1 MATSVI
7 DLLKKNE
14 GFSGTIYNDT
24 GGVPTI
30 GYGFTAMVLDGKD
43 GRPKFSDYKNKEMTE
58 EEANDLL
65 VNKIVPYFE
74 RQLRNKL
81 NDYDGLAEN
90 QRAAIV
96 DLAYR
101 NGVAG
106 LGKSGVYDAINKGD
120 FEEATNI
127 IRDSKDLQKE
137 NSVVLQPGDKAYKGI
152 TGRNAETANV
162 FSGMQTATP
171 RTKSSSV
178 NVDPSQ
184 TPGTSKIPG
193 TNRSVD
199 QGTKE
204 IAGLV
209 NRNRMITANYD
220 DLQEGDAA
228 AIQAAEQNLREVFT
242 DKYKR
247 DWKDEKGLTT
257 TKKGDTESFRGEANS
272 IIFGHLSEGLDPNTP
287 SGAETMKRRIR
298 GYLKLVK
305 DPTYKENVAAAYEM
319 VIPETVSKSELAYID
334 LIEDSTWSETFLTQS
349 SAEYTGIKPDLISY
363 PHVDQQ
369 QVAETVNAAVKQ
381 IAANNPDVR
390 KRILEGDL
398 EGVKKDYI
406 QGVYDSVIKGEM
418 LPDAVTTEGVANII
432 SREEQPK
439 KEKERT
445 LQDAIDEGEALEL
458 EDEEIEE
465 EESMESLGLNEDGS
479 QKPKDSTESQE
490 KMRKAEKV
498 LSGLKAAA
506 GILSLS
512 KALRD
517 PEIETPELSPLITE
531 AVDKQR
537 QLSKSGLTAAEK
549 SAAMSNLDNAYAG
562 AMKNVLR
569 ASGGQRGM
577 FLAGQGVVDANR
589 IQGLNQLAAQDAAV
603 RQQNVQ
609 QYNALA
615 SSVGQMQLQRDMSV
629 EQMKQATMQKN
640 RDVLGGIG
648 TNLVSDAI
656 SDVSWYLNPNRDLI
670 EQAQRTNLE
679 GIAGVNQVPYD
690 ASKSATVGLASTSPN
705 TKLTEQEKQL
715 QKQKNKTK

>member
-74 RQLRNKL
+74 SQLRNKL
-81 NDYDGLAEN
+81 DDYDSLADN

-152 TGRNAETANV
+152 TGRNTEAADV
-162 FSGMQTATP
+162 FSGVQTASP
-171 RTKSSSV
+171 RTKSSSLE
-178 NVDPSQ
+178 VDSESNAEDDLLAKRKEQKEKSYRLTADYILSPEEEKEVQDAAFETASDIQ
-184 TPGTSKIPG
+184 VRINKGELEGSDNEIKNIYYKELSEKLKLTNIDVKDADAVVKAKGFIKYATSISNEELGERIGGKQFVDSKIEDALENW
-193 TNRSVD
+193 TNNVNLNLKNLGILNEGPLTPTSSLSAPV
-199 QGTKE
+199 
-204 IAGLV
+204 AGLQLPTSDSKTIPFNV
-209 NRNRMITANYD
+209 ELKKIAEKDSKILAEMSKTGETA
-220 DLQEGDAA
+220 
-228 AIQAAEQNLREVFT
+228 
-242 DKYKR
+242 
-247 DWKDEKGLTT
+247 
-257 TKKGDTESFRGEANS
+257 
-272 IIFGHLSEGLDPNTP
+272 
-287 SGAETMKRRIR
+287 
-298 GYLKLVK
+298 
-305 DPTYKENVAAAYEM
+305 
-319 VIPETVSKSELAYID
+319 SELAD
-334 LIEDSTWSETFLTQS
+334 RKL
-349 SAEYTGIKPDLISY
+349 AEQQTADNSLRKGIK
-363 PHVDQQ
+363 
-369 QVAETVNAAVKQ
+369 
-381 IAANNPDVR
+381 R
-390 KRILEGDL
+390 G
-398 EGVKKDYI
+398 
-406 QGVYDSVIKGEM
+406 
-418 LPDAVTTEGVANII
+418 
-432 SREEQPK
+432 
-439 KEKERT
+439 
-445 LQDAIDEGEALEL
+445 
-458 EDEEIEE
+458 EEIGEYSDIEEE

-479 QKPKDSTESQE
+479 QKPKKPKDSPESQE

-531 AVDKQR
+531 AVEKQR

-679 GIAGVNQVPYD
+679 GLAGSDRVPYD
-690 ASKSATVGLASTSPN
+690 ASKSASVGLASTNPN
-705 TKLTEQEKQL
+705 IKSTEQEKQL

>member
-171 RTKSSSV
+171 KTKSSSQTIEPEKNNQQKAVDAV
-178 NVDPSQ
+178 NKIKKAQQFKTLRAELSPAFQAQIEKEIIDFSTEFALTMKKGWVGSRDEVPEKGKEFDKKLNDYVRNKYKELGLDESKPEDWAKMKAIFKYASSIPAGEEFGIKIGNKDNRLIDTNFEVLMEDRSGSGNWYSMFGEGAQLDNTIPASVQEELQSDEYISNVLADKERYGLDFKINKGQNILDIDEEELSKRAGVDISGKYFGEEKEQSQQLIQDVFTGVETPPS
-184 TPGTSKIPG
+184 PEDSKI
-193 TNRSVD
+193 
-199 QGTKE
+199 
-204 IAGLV
+204 
-209 NRNRMITANYD
+209 
-220 DLQEGDAA
+220 
-228 AIQAAEQNLREVFT
+228 
-242 DKYKR
+242 
-247 DWKDEKGLTT
+247 KD
-257 TKKGDTESFRGEANS
+257 S
-272 IIFGHLSEGLDPNTP
+272 
-287 SGAETMKRRIR
+287 
-298 GYLKLVK
+298 
-305 DPTYKENVAAAYEM
+305 
-319 VIPETVSKSELAYID
+319 LA
-334 LIEDSTWSETFLTQS
+334 
-349 SAEYTGIKPDLISY
+349 
-363 PHVDQQ
+363 
-369 QVAETVNAAVKQ
+369 
-381 IAANNPDVR
+381 
-390 KRILEGDL
+390 
-398 EGVKKDYI
+398 
-406 QGVYDSVIKGEM
+406 
-418 LPDAVTTEGVANII
+418 EGVA
-432 SREEQPK
+432 
-439 KEKERT
+439 
-445 LQDAIDEGEALEL
+445 AGEALEL

-465 EESMESLGLNEDGS
+465 EESMESLSLNEDGS

>member
-43 GRPKFSDYKNKEMTE
+43 GRPKFSDYKNKEMTK

-74 RQLRNKL
+74 SQLRNKL
-81 NDYDGLAEN
+81 DDYDSLADN

-152 TGRNAETANV
+152 TGRNTEAADV
-162 FSGMQTATP
+162 FSGVQTASP
-171 RTKSSSV
+171 RTKSSSLE
-178 NVDPSQ
+178 VDSESNAEDDLLAKRKEQKEKSYRLTADYILSPEEEKEVQDAAFETASDIQ
-184 TPGTSKIPG
+184 VRINKGELEGSDNEIKNIYYKELSEKLKLTNIDVKDADAVVKAKGFIKYATSISNEELGERIGGKQFVDSKIEDALENW
-193 TNRSVD
+193 TNNVNLNLKNLGILNEGPLTPTSSLSAPV
-199 QGTKE
+199 
-204 IAGLV
+204 AGLQLPTSDSKTIPFNV
-209 NRNRMITANYD
+209 ELKKIAEKDSKILAEMSKTGETA
-220 DLQEGDAA
+220 
-228 AIQAAEQNLREVFT
+228 
-242 DKYKR
+242 
-247 DWKDEKGLTT
+247 
-257 TKKGDTESFRGEANS
+257 
-272 IIFGHLSEGLDPNTP
+272 
-287 SGAETMKRRIR
+287 
-298 GYLKLVK
+298 
-305 DPTYKENVAAAYEM
+305 
-319 VIPETVSKSELAYID
+319 SELAD
-334 LIEDSTWSETFLTQS
+334 RKL
-349 SAEYTGIKPDLISY
+349 AEQQTADNSLRKGIK
-363 PHVDQQ
+363 
-369 QVAETVNAAVKQ
+369 
-381 IAANNPDVR
+381 R
-390 KRILEGDL
+390 G
-398 EGVKKDYI
+398 
-406 QGVYDSVIKGEM
+406 
-418 LPDAVTTEGVANII
+418 
-432 SREEQPK
+432 
-439 KEKERT
+439 
-445 LQDAIDEGEALEL
+445 
-458 EDEEIEE
+458 EEIGEYSDIEEE

-479 QKPKDSTESQE
+479 QKPKKPKDSPESQE

-531 AVDKQR
+531 AVEKQR

-679 GIAGVNQVPYD
+679 GLAGSDRVPYD
-690 ASKSATVGLASTSPN
+690 ASKSASVGLASTNPN
-705 TKLTEQEKQL
+705 IKSTEQEKQL

>member
-81 NDYDGLAEN
+81 DDYDGLADN

-106 LGKSGVYDAINKGD
+106 LGKSGVYNAINKGD

-137 NSVVLQPGDKAYKGI
+137 NSVVLQPGDKAYEGI
-152 TGRNAETANV
+152 TGRNTEAADV
-162 FSGMQTATP
+162 FSGVQTASP
-171 RTKSSSV
+171 RTKSSSQTIAPEKNKQQKAVDAV
-178 NVDPSQ
+178 NKIKKAQQFKTLRAELSPAFQSQ
-184 TPGTSKIPG
+184 IE
-193 TNRSVD
+193 
-199 QGTKE
+199 KE
-204 IAGLV
+204 IIDFSTEFASTMKKGWVGSRDEIPAKNKEFDEKLNEYVRNKYKELGLDESKPEDWAKMKAIFKYASSIPQGEEFGIKIGNKD
-209 NRNRMITANYD
+209 NRLIDTNFEILMEDRSGSGNWYSMFGEGAQLD
-220 DLQEGDAA
+220 DTIPSSVQEELQSDEYVSNVLADKERYGLDFKINKGQNILDIDEEELSKRVGVDISGKYFGEEKDKSQQL
-228 AIQAAEQNLREVFT
+228 IQDVFT
-242 DKYKR
+242 GVETPPSTEDAKI
-247 DWKDEKGLTT
+247 KDSL
-257 TKKGDTESFRGEANS
+257 A
-272 IIFGHLSEGLDPNTP
+272 EG
-287 SGAETMKRRIR
+287 
-298 GYLKLVK
+298 
-305 DPTYKENVAAAYEM
+305 
-319 VIPETVSKSELAYID
+319 
-334 LIEDSTWSETFLTQS
+334 
-349 SAEYTGIKPDLISY
+349 
-363 PHVDQQ
+363 
-369 QVAETVNAAVKQ
+369 
-381 IAANNPDVR
+381 IAA
-390 KRILEGDL
+390 
-398 EGVKKDYI
+398 
-406 QGVYDSVIKGEM
+406 
-418 LPDAVTTEGVANII
+418 
-432 SREEQPK
+432 
-439 KEKERT
+439 
-445 LQDAIDEGEALEL
+445 GEALEL

-465 EESMESLGLNEDGS
+465 EESMKSLGLNEDGS
-479 QKPKDSTESQE
+479 QKPPVGPDNQE

-531 AVDKQR
+531 AVEKQR

-679 GIAGVNQVPYD
+679 GLAGSDRVPYD
-690 ASKSATVGLASTSPN
+690 ASKSASVGLASTNPN
-705 TKLTEQEKQL
+705 IKSTEQEKQL
-715 QKQKNKTK
+715 QKQKNKTFK

>member
-81 NDYDGLAEN
+81 NDYDGLADN

-137 NSVVLQPGDKAYKGI
+137 NSVVLQPGDKAYEGI
-152 TGRNAETANV
+152 TGRNTEAADV
-162 FSGMQTATP
+162 FSGIQTASP
-171 RTKSSSV
+171 RTKSSSLEVDSKSKAVDDLLNKRKEQRDKSSKLTADYILSPEEEKQVQDAALETASDIQARINRGELKGSDNVIKNIYIKELSEKIGVV
-178 NVDPSQ
+178 NIDTNDANALGKARGFIEYATSISNEELGERVGGEQFID
-184 TPGTSKIPG
+184 SKIEDVLENWSNNVNWNLEVLGIPKKGQLTTNTPLFSGSVSASG
-193 TNRSVD
+193 TTSTAHN
-199 QGTKE
+199 
-204 IAGLV
+204 
-209 NRNRMITANYD
+209 ITPPNVELENIVEKDSKLIEEMAKTG
-220 DLQEGDAA
+220 ES
-228 AIQAAEQNLREVFT
+228 AAELADRKLAEQQT
-242 DKYKR
+242 AD
-247 DWKDEKGLTT
+247 
-257 TKKGDTESFRGEANS
+257 NS
-272 IIFGHLSEGLDPNTP
+272 L
-287 SGAETMKRRIR
+287 
-298 GYLKLVK
+298 
-305 DPTYKENVAAAYEM
+305 
-319 VIPETVSKSELAYID
+319 
-334 LIEDSTWSETFLTQS
+334 Q
-349 SAEYTGIKPDLISY
+349 TGM
-363 PHVDQQ
+363 QR
-369 QVAETVNAAVKQ
+369 A
-381 IAANNPDVR
+381 
-390 KRILEGDL
+390 
-398 EGVKKDYI
+398 
-406 QGVYDSVIKGEM
+406 
-418 LPDAVTTEGVANII
+418 
-432 SREEQPK
+432 
-439 KEKERT
+439 
-445 LQDAIDEGEALEL
+445 
-458 EDEEIEE
+458 EEISEYSDIEEE

-479 QKPKDSTESQE
+479 QKPKKPKKPLVGPDNQE
-490 KMRKAEKV
+490 KLRKAEKV

-531 AVDKQR
+531 AVEKQR

-679 GIAGVNQVPYD
+679 GLAGANKTPYD
-690 ASKSATVGLASTSPN
+690 TSKNATVGLASTDPN
-705 TKLTEQEKQL
+705 ATMTEEEKLL
-715 QKQKNKTK
+715 QKQKKQTK

>member
-1 MATSVI
+1 MAISVI

-14 GFSGTIYNDT
+14 GFVDTIYPDS

-43 GRPKFSDYKNKEMTE
+43 GRPKFSDYKNKKMTK
-58 EEANDLL
+58 EEADDLL

-74 RQLRNKL
+74 RQLRKKL
-81 NDYDGLAEN
+81 DDYDGLADN

-120 FEEATNI
+120 FKEAANI

-152 TGRNAETANV
+152 TGRNTRTAEV
-162 FSGMQTATP
+162 FSGVQTATP

-178 NVDPSQ
+178 NVDPPQ

-193 TNRSVD
+193 TNKSVD

-204 IAGLV
+204 LAGLV

-242 DKYKR
+242 EKYKR
-247 DWKDEKGLTT
+247 EWKDEKGLTT

-272 IIFGHLSEGLDPNTP
+272 IIFSHLSQGLDSNTP
-287 SGAETMKRRIR
+287 SGAEAMKRRIK

-305 DPTYKENVAAAYEM
+305 DPAYKENVAAAYEV
-319 VIPETVSKSELAYID
+319 VIPETSFKSELAYID
-334 LIEDSTWSETFLTQS
+334 LIEDSTWDETFLTQS

-369 QVAETVNAAVKQ
+369 QIDETVNAAVKQ
-381 IAANNPDVR
+381 IAANNPDVQ

-406 QGVYDSVIKGEM
+406 QGVYDSVIEGEM
-418 LPDAVTTEGVANII
+418 LPDAVTTGGVANII
-432 SREEQPK
+432 SREGQPK

-445 LQDAIDEGEALEL
+445 LQDAIDEGEALEF
-458 EDEEIEE
+458 EEEIEK
-465 EESMESLGLNEDGS
+465 EESMESLALNEDGS
-479 QKPKDSTESQE
+479 QKPKDSPDKQE

-531 AVDKQR
+531 AVEKQR

-679 GIAGVNQVPYD
+679 GLAGSDKVPYD
-690 ASKSATVGLASTSPN
+690 ASKSASVGLASTSPN
-705 TKLTEQEKQL
+705 IKLTEQEKQL